1 MEQWSNGVMGYQTE
15 LRNKNRG
22 YMKLIV
28 WQRAMD
34 LFQLVWKITYV
45 EAKIDFKLRSQ
56 VTDAAQSV
64 SANIAEGNCRRSL
77 AEYLQFLYYALGSLG
92 ETMTR
97 TIGLNDTQQVSNE
110 RFREFDL
117 LHYEVENRLL
127 RLIEK
132 LEAKRDDDDWITRI
146 AEDPE
151 EYDVDSTHPSLHYSV
166 TPSAHSSRT
175 PTPSPLHHSIPP
187 SLHHSITPSAEVALY
202 A

>member
-1 MEQWSNGVMGYQTE
+1 MSHYETG

-28 WQRAMD
+28 WQKAVE
-34 LFQLVWKITYV
+34 LFELVWNIVFIETR
-45 EAKIDFKLRSQ
+45 IDFKLRSQ
-56 VTDAAQSV
+56 IADAAQSTA
-64 SANIAEGNCRRSL
+64 SNIAEGYGRRFISGHI
-77 AEYLQFLYYALGSLG
+77 QFLYYALGSMA

-97 TIGLNDTQQVSNE
+97 AVGLKQTKQISAE
-110 RFREFDL
+110 RLHDFDL

-132 LEAKRDDDDWITRI
+132 LEQKRDDEDWIARI

-151 EYDVDSTHPSLHYSV
+151 EYSTTPSLQ
-166 TPSAHSSRT
+166 
-175 PTPSPLHHSIPP
+175 
-187 SLHHSITPSAEVALY
+187 HSITPALRSH